1 MGSDRV
7 VSEARLR
14 RLTEELAEDGF
25 VLKGPDG
32 WQRLVLSELDYA
44 LRPPV
49 HERRIPSY
57 GAIVQPD
64 VDPGDWEKPANLTI
78 THRPVE
84 EEQQV
89 GARRFAD
96 GISTWMVLRESGE
109 HELAVFDRPA
119 SSERDLVILAEA
131 MGATLVQRH
140 PAGTVR
146 VAGEF
151 GVLRWDR
158 IRWHHEPPVSEWIDA
173 VAVCTRHG
181 DRDVLETLLEFAV
194 HDLGSRGIGAIL
206 VYRPEDG
213 PGPAY
218 ESRLPTPPPLEIRNA
233 SHLAPLR
240 HVLAQVDG
248 ATVFDADGTMRELG
262 VRLVPSVDAVT
273 DVEGFR
279 GMRHTSGRRYSYDDP
294 NATVIVVSED
304 GPVTVLRGGEVMGS
318 SIGTTSILEF
328 SAETVTE

>member
-1 MGSDRV
+1 M
-7 VSEARLR
+7 
-14 RLTEELAEDGF
+14 
-25 VLKGPDG
+25 
-32 WQRLVLSELDYA
+32 LSELDYA

-64 VDPGDWEKPANLTI
+64 VDPGDWEEPANLTI
-78 THRPVE
+78 THRPVQ

-109 HELAVFDRPA
+109 NELAVFDRPA

-146 VAGEF
+146 VAGDF

-158 IRWHHEPPVSEWIDA
+158 IRWHHEPPVAEWIDA
-173 VAVCTRHG
+173 VAVCAQHG

-206 VYRPEDG
+206 VYPPAGG

-218 ESRLPTPPPLEIRNA
+218 ESRLPTPPPLEIQNA

-248 ATVFDADGTMRELG
+248 ATVFDAGGTMRELG
-262 VRLVPSVDAVT
+262 VRLVPSLDAVT
-273 DVEGFR
+273 DVSGFR

-304 GPVTVLRGGEVMGS
+304 GPVTVLRAGEVMGS
-318 SIGTTSILEF
+318 SIGRTSILEF